1 MLMLIEYLTIERK
14 VSFSFLFVSHSILK
28 LLTSNVCQEAR
39 RQTMNNTLHYQHY
52 ILRNFIRSSLLIRPN
67 TISSSLWAAGAEQ
80 WERRDYGLRRRL
92 LVITTLWQLSECVSD
107 QTKWTLLLTW
117 YFISSSGDV
126 CRWCLLPSVWCERI
140 IKFQPVSV
148 CRFWFKIRKCICS
161 HMQSRIH
168 SPSSSIVFTVYHHVN
183 WQFISGRQFL

>member
-1 MLMLIEYLTIERK
+1 MLTLIEYLTIKWK
-14 VSFSFLFVSHSILK
+14 VSFSFSFVSHSFLK
-28 LLTSNVCQEAR
+28 LLTRNVWQEAS

-80 WERRDYGLRRRL
+80 WDRRNYGLRHRL
-92 LVITTLWQLSECVSD
+92 LVTSYELSECVSD
-107 QTKWTLLLTW
+107 QTKWTLLLTCI
-117 YFISSSGDV
+117 FISSSGYV
-126 CRWCLLPSVWCERI
+126 CRWCLLPSVWCQRI

-148 CRFWFKIRKCICS
+148 CRFWFKIRKCIRS

-183 WQFISGRQFL
+183 WQFISGQQFL